1 MKKHLIPIFLV
12 ILLLNGCSKRIGERP
27 PTPFPADY
35 LPTAVALTA
44 ASLPSP
50 TPALATQTATLAPTA
65 TASPTPSPAATRA
78 PTEIPDIPL
87 PAIRVLSPG
96 PMSKVL
102 SPIILKTYVQPG
114 ADGKILTELIGEDGR
129 LLASDLFRRETI
141 LAEGAYIKKE
151 IPFETRAAA
160 ELGRLQI
167 STKDEFD
174 RPLEIYSIHLLLLS
188 DGKYD
193 INRSDT
199 AYPRAVFYS
208 PEAEEEIFGGI
219 LYISGEYQSYNN
231 LPVILELLDEDGK
244 VLGLRNLSIPAGNR
258 EIFETTI
265 NYKVNKPIS
274 ARLILRQA
282 DEKFGGRIFLHSQ
295 ALLLNP

>member
-1 MKKHLIPIFLV
+1 MKKHLVTFSLIFLF
-12 ILLLNGCSKRIGERP
+12 LTGCSDRAGEKP
-27 PTPFPADY
+27 PTPFPEGY

-50 TPALATQTATLAPTA
+50 TPAPATPTATLTPTA
-65 TASPTPSPAATRA
+65 TPSPIPSSTATRV
-78 PTEIPDIPL
+78 PTEIPEIPL

-102 SPIILKTYVQPG
+102 SPITLKTYVRPG
-114 ADGKILTELIGEDGR
+114 AGGKILVELIGEDGR

-141 LAEGAYIKKE
+141 LVEGAYIKMN

-167 STKDEFD
+167 STKDEYG
-174 RPLEIYSIHLLLLS
+174 RPQEVYSIHLLLLS
-188 DGKYD
+188 AGEYD

-199 AYPRAVFYS
+199 AYPRAVFYT
-208 PEAEEEIFGGI
+208 PEAEEEIFGGVMTV
-219 LYISGEYQSYNN
+219 SGEYQSYND
-231 LPVILELLDEDGK
+231 LPVILELLDEEGK
-244 VLGLRNLSIPAGNR
+244 VLGLRNLSIPAGSR
-258 EIFETTI
+258 EIFET
-265 NYKVNKPIS
+265 NLSYEVDEQVH
-274 ARLILRQA
+274 ARLVLRQG

-295 ALLLNP
+295 AVILNP